1 MVSKQPPGPKVQVI
15 ETQKEGPKIEFPCQ
29 YSIRVM
35 GEKSPEFTDTV
46 IKIIQKHAPELKTD
60 TGKGRDSKKGRFMS
74 VHVFI
79 QATGKEQLQAIF
91 DDLKAYPAVKMV
103 L

>member
-1 MVSKQPPGPKVQVI
+1 MVSKQPPGPKLNVI
-15 ETQKEGPKIEFPCQ
+15 ESQEDGPKIEFPCP

-35 GEKSPEFTDTV
+35 GDKSPEFTANV
-46 IKIIQKHAPELKTD
+46 IKIIQQHAPELQAD
-60 TGKGRDSKKGRFMS
+60 TAKGRDSKKGRFMS
-74 VHVFI
+74 VHVVI
-79 QATGKEQLQAIF
+79 QATGQEQLQAIF